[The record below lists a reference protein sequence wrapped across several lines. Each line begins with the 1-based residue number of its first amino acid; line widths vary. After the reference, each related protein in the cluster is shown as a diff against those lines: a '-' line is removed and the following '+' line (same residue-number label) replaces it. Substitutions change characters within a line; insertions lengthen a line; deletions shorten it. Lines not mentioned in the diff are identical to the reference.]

1 MVDLIPPQNIEAEI
15 RVLGAVL
22 LDESVLSDVRA
33 CVRPTDFYRTSNRL
47 IFQAMCAIADQG
59 EVIDILTLVDYLKK
73 AGSLDAVGG
82 PEYVATL
89 SDDVSSAKRAPT
101 FAKLVRNMAVL
112 RNIIHTSGAVSE
124 RAFAEGEDPD
134 VLLADSIRAFDEIVL
149 GAGSSDPEIAAPLVE
164 IVRDLGP
171 DPDPIVEGLLMPG
184 AAGIIAG
191 SPSAGKTTTVD
202 SMALSI
208 AAGCPVFGKYPVP
221 NPLNVLVIQLEDDER
236 LHGRRSERLARGLG
250 IDEIPPN
257 IYRWKPWEF
266 FLDDGRHM
274 SMVRRFIEKTK
285 IGFCVIDPFVYTHHE
300 DENNNQAMARIL
312 RPAKKLA
319 WDTGC
324 TMAILHHYNK
334 EDFNKP
340 SGGGGRVRGAVAIR
354 AWRQWLFYFHERG
367 GARMIETENKWE
379 NLHGQRFM
387 LSLSKPDDDTIQL
400 VWGEANEKKSQDTRD
415 KLMDAYLV
423 ASEGRPVWVS
433 ASHLGK
439 QTGMS
444 ESNAKR
450 RINELNGVAGA
461 EVKKIRPEVPAD
473 ARQEQKCLRVTDD
486 ACTEQL
492 DMGGLAEDAEGF

>member
-22 LDESVLSDVRA
+22 LDESVLADVRA

-47 IFQAMCAIADQG
+47 IFQAMCALADQG

-89 SDDVSSAKRAPT
+89 ADDVSSAKRAPT

-112 RNIIHTSGAVSE
+112 RSIIHTSGAISE

-149 GAGSSDPEIAAPLVE
+149 GAGSSDPEIATPLAD

-221 NPLNVLVIQLEDDER
+221 NPLNVLVIQ
-236 LHGRRSERLARGLG
+236 
-250 IDEIPPN
+250 
-257 IYRWKPWEF
+257 
-266 FLDDGRHM
+266 
-274 SMVRRFIEKTK
+274 
-285 IGFCVIDPFVYTHHE
+285 
-300 DENNNQAMARIL
+300 
-312 RPAKKLA
+312 
-319 WDTGC
+319 
-324 TMAILHHYNK
+324 
-334 EDFNKP
+334 
-340 SGGGGRVRGAVAIR
+340 
-354 AWRQWLFYFHERG
+354 
-367 GARMIETENKWE
+367 
-379 NLHGQRFM
+379 
-387 LSLSKPDDDTIQL
+387 
-400 VWGEANEKKSQDTRD
+400 
-415 KLMDAYLV
+415 
-423 ASEGRPVWVS
+423 
-433 ASHLGK
+433 
-439 QTGMS
+439 
-444 ESNAKR
+444 
-450 RINELNGVAGA
+450 
-461 EVKKIRPEVPAD
+461 
-473 ARQEQKCLRVTDD
+473 
-486 ACTEQL
+486 
-492 DMGGLAEDAEGF
+492 